1 MVASIQYPHIMNVSF
16 AAQASIKNENG
27 DWLKPNGT
35 SELNNLRC
43 RVEPN
48 SKGSYTNGQDGKK
61 IEFSSLIF
69 IEGRIETIPIG
80 SEIKVLE
87 GEEVILETSS
97 LKFSR
102 DFFHS
107 RLWV

>member
-1 MVASIQYPHIMNVSF
+1 MVTSIQYPHIMNVSF

-27 DWLKPNGT
+27 DWVKPNGN
-35 SELNNLRC
+35 EGLNNLRC

-48 SKGSYTNGQDGKK
+48 SKGSYTSGEDGKK
-61 IEFSSLIF
+61 IEFSSLIY
-69 IEGRIETIPIG
+69 IEGKIQTIPTG
-80 SEIKVLE
+80 SAIRVYD
-87 GEEVILETSS
+87 GEVVILETSS

-102 DFFHS
+102 DSFHS